1 MNVALKEHNSKSTYE
16 APVIQEIET
25 HPAWNGH
32 ISGLEAQ
39 KLLLG
44 KKTPYLFTLRK
55 GEFNGDYY
63 VSFLDSNLTVVH
75 QPFTISITNEGWHC
89 QNGGAFGPL
98 TTASFD
104 DIIHLI
110 MHCRKLEPKPYLPLS
125 CVNESTRK

>member
-1 MNVALKEHNSKSTYE
+1 MNVALKEHNNKNFEQSS
-16 APVIQEIET
+16 VIQEIET
-25 HPAWNGH
+25 HIAWYGH

-39 KLLLG
+39 KLLIG

-75 QPFTISITNEGWHC
+75 QPFAISITNEGWHC

-104 DIIHLI
+104 DILHLI
-110 MHCRKLEPKPYLPLS
+110 MHCGKLEPKPHISLS
-125 CVNESTRK
+125 CINDNTK